1 MITELKLEKV
11 TVPFFSVRT
20 LLLINLK
27 TQLVIYLVHQ
37 ATKITKACIAGFVLP
52 SGAYLQHLHHS
63 DGSSSQGRFNISD
76 LFRRR
81 NG

>member
-1 MITELKLEKV
+1 M
-11 TVPFFSVRT
+11 FSVWT
-20 LLLINLK
+20 LWLINLEN
-27 TQLVIYLVHQ
+27 QSVIYQTHQ

-63 DGSSSQGRFNISD
+63 DGSSSQGRYNISD
-76 LFRRR
+76 LFERC